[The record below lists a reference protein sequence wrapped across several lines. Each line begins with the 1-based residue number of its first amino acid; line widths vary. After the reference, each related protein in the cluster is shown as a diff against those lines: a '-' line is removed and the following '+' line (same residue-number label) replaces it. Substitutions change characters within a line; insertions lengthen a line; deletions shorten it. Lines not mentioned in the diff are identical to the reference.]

1 VTTITDD
8 ELQHLAENFETTA
21 LLTAVDRIDL
31 VRGRLKD
38 DGLAPPEIRDDLLKL
53 HGMAMDVVNNGF
65 VRRAPEMFALADDLS
80 GQVFDLIEALQ
91 QVQDTL
97 DKLVGLQ
104 PEDLDD

>member
-1 VTTITDD
+1 MTTMTDD
-8 ELQHLAENFETTA
+8 ELQHLTENFETTA

-31 VRGRLKD
+31 VRGRLRD
-38 DGLAPPEIRDDLLKL
+38 EGLAPPEMRDDLLKL

-65 VRRAPEMFALADDLS
+65 VRHAPEMFSLADDLS

-91 QVQDTL
+91 EVQDTL

-104 PEDLDD
+104 PEEPDE